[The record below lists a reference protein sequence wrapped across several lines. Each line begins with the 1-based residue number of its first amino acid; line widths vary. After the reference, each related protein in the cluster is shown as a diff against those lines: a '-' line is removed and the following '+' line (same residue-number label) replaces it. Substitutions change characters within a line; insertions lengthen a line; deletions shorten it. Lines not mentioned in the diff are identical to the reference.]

1 MATIPDSCNPI
12 VESGNPHADFA
23 FRRGLLLSRPL
34 PFRLQPR
41 RGLLRALI
49 VHAHPSPESFASAAC
64 REVAA
69 TLAGAGHSVEVC
81 DLYARGFDPVLSR
94 EALARY
100 LDAPANRAGVEAY
113 VDSLLAAEALVLVFP
128 VWHDGPPAILKG
140 YFDRVFLRGVVFEV
154 ADGVFYPRLQNIRRL
169 GAVALY
175 GADRVRTLKVGD
187 LPRRFVKSNLTP
199 LAAPD
204 AALDYLAAYGMDA
217 AGEAARARFLG
228 RVRRAFRRW

>member
-1 MATIPDSCNPI
+1 MQPRPNLGP
-12 VESGNPHADFA
+12 GNPHADFA
-23 FRRGLLLSRPL
+23 FRGRIVTDGADPCSA
-34 PFRLQPR
+34 PR
-41 RGLLRALI
+41 RGPLRALI
-49 VHAHPSPESFASAAC
+49 IHAHPSPTGFAAAAC

-69 TLAGAGHSVEVC
+69 ALVGGGHTVELC

-100 LDAPANRAGVEAY
+100 LDAPANRAGVEPY
-113 VDSLLAAEALVLVFP
+113 VEGLLAAEALILVFP

-154 ADGVFYPRLQNIRRL
+154 VDGVFYPRLQHIRRL

-175 GADRVRTLKVGD
+175 GADRTRTLKVGD
-187 LPRRFVKSNLTP
+187 LSRRFVKGNLKP

-204 AALDYLAAYGMDA
+204 ARLDYLAAYGLDGA
-217 AGEAARARFLG
+217 SEATRTRFLG
-228 RVRRAFRRW
+228 RVRRAFQRW